1 MIYKHRAGIFKPLKR
16 WETDTQRLL
25 GWSIGELDERG
36 FCQRVRQEVY
46 KSEEKCK
53 VEIEAMYPGGEWHN
67 IAYLT

>member
-36 FCQRVRQEVY
+36 FCQRVRDEVY
-46 KSEEKCK
+46 PS
-53 VEIEAMYPGGEWHN
+53 AR
-67 IAYLT
+67 